1 MIFGKPLANENGS
14 PFGNPRSHITGAPGE
29 IAPPLRYCGAPLG
42 PLSMRSVAANR
53 QRPTTLRVVVELP
66 PFWFAGRRES
76 CRLLLNQRVRRP
88 VLTLH
93 SAESRQVTPSAD
105 STLRYRARRVS
116 AFDRSWSRKA
126 AVGCADEELS
136 LAGRQLR
143 STRGTDFVFPNHLGW
158 VWHDGQAGVCGRC
171 RAARAISDRA

>member
-1 MIFGKPLANENGS
+1 MKTGVPLGTTVLISSLVRPERLRRRSATAA
-14 PFGNPRSHITGAPGE
+14 PRWG
-29 IAPPLRYCGAPLG
+29 RCRCAPL
-42 PLSMRSVAANR
+42 PHANR
-53 QRPTTLRVVVELP
+53 QRPTTLRVVVDLP
-66 PFWFAGRRES
+66 TFWFVGRREF

-171 RAARAISDRA
+171 CAARAISDRA